1 MLIEN
6 SILQDRMSSIKKRM
20 TIAELLGIS
29 GRFKHLKIDK
39 DDDKS
44 KYVGELLFS
53 FNLSQQNVDLDM
65 MISELANFKK
75 QVHINRE
82 KNKRLSNEPSSLNSL
97 FHFLEKNL
105 LEISYI
111 SNKEKRDERIK
122 KLYDWFKKKQKYEE
136 DIRSITTKTYKEKGE
151 LEEQEALLEKVK
163 YNKEEIINDGIH
175 RNLELINKKMLNE
188 YERKRL
194 RGPSWAV
201 SRLSSSHSLPRYSFM
216 GKDSKMETLSMFSPS
231 DFQASDFTTLYS
243 SVNGTNSFTK
253 KNYDIDIPS
262 FIDKPE
268 GGLLEKDY
276 LAPIFSDN
284 NSFLPSI
291 EKETKYSYSFFRP
304 IYNFNDA
311 YIENKIIESKQKNLA
326 IKRAQE
332 EIKEKVKEFGLNR
345 ARYKENM
352 NNKYELKNVI
362 NMYVNRNKFS
372 SSLLQKYKIKEE
384 KEKIDVQKKNIDNL
398 ENNISLT
405 NNKISNFDINNSGS
419 NISSQSK
426 SNTEHKSSEE
436 IKLELPIIKSII
448 KKEIKNTRDIHKL
461 KGINSMKKISFSYSQ
476 KMITY
481 NFKDDKEE
489 DKEKERESSDYSKK
503 SKFNHP
509 KRAYS
514 FRKKSK
520 FIKKRSH
527 SQVSSMLGF
536 RMFNGFNNNKIITNK
551 IQNIDAKTNS
561 IIDRDNTETKKYKI
575 SLPKDKINTQIIKI
589 NKNAIDKNTDA
600 VTHIISN
607 IPLIKERMKFNNI
620 CKVTTKNEQDDK
632 NIDDSILTNNEL
644 VSHNFSLSAF
654 SNYNLSNV
662 HKCDQKNLSKKK
674 FHFEKL
680 NKRYNL
686 YKHNFLKMRRSMSND
701 KKKEYEYLVDKIR
714 ARKLNE
720 LLYSNE
726 EYEDEIEE
734 EKEGNNSSLINPL
747 GKSVGL
753 KKNNSLL
760 EALVNPNDNPVYS
773 RFYLPRCGTMLLSK
787 DEQSKKIK

>member
-1 MLIEN
+1 MLNEN
-6 SILQDRMSSIKKRM
+6 SILQDRMSHIKKRM

-44 KYVGELLFS
+44 KYIGELLFS
-53 FNLSQQNVDLDM
+53 FNLSEQNADLDM

-75 QVHINRE
+75 QAHINRE
-82 KNKRLSNEPSSLNSL
+82 KNKRQSVNEPSSMNSL

-105 LEISYI
+105 FEISYI
-111 SNKEKRDERIK
+111 SNKEKREERIK
-122 KLYDWFKKKQKYEE
+122 KLSDWFKTRQKYEE
-136 DIRSITTKTYKEKGE
+136 DIRSITMKTYKEKGE
-151 LEEQEALLEKVK
+151 IEEQEALLTKIK
-163 YNKEEIINDGIH
+163 NNKEEIIDDGIH

-201 SRLSSSHSLPRYSFM
+201 SRLSSSHSLPRYSFL
-216 GKDSKMETLSMFSPS
+216 GKDSKLDTLSMFSPS
-231 DFQASDFTTLYS
+231 DFQANDFTTLYS

-253 KNYDIDIPS
+253 KNYEIDIPS
-262 FIDKPE
+262 YIDKPE

-284 NSFLPSI
+284 NSYLPSI
-291 EKETKYSYSFFRP
+291 DKETKYSYSFFRP

-326 IKRAQE
+326 LKRAQE

-362 NMYVNRNKFS
+362 NMYVNKNNLS

-384 KEKIDVQKKNIDNL
+384 KEKIDIKKKNLDNL
-398 ENNISLT
+398 ENNISYT
-405 NNKISNFDINNSGS
+405 NNKVSNFDINNSGS

-426 SNTEHKSSEE
+426 SNPEQKSNEE

-448 KKEIKNTRDIHKL
+448 KKDTKDMHKP

-489 DKEKERESSDYSKK
+489 EKEKEKEKENIDSSRKN
-503 SKFNHP
+503 KFFP
-509 KRAYS
+509 KRTYS
-514 FRKKSK
+514 YKKK
-520 FIKKRSH
+520 TKLVKKRSH
-527 SQVSSMLGF
+527 SQVSSMMGF
-536 RMFNGFNNNKIITNK
+536 RMFNGLNNNKIITNK
-551 IQNIDAKTNS
+551 IQNLDIKTNS
-561 IIDRDNTETKKYKI
+561 IIDVDDTETKKYKI
-575 SLPKDKINTQIIKI
+575 SLPKDKVNKQII
-589 NKNAIDKNTDA
+589 NKNTNEIFKNTDA
-600 VTHIISN
+600 VAHIISN
-607 IPLIKERMKFNNI
+607 IPLIKESMKYNCI
-620 CKVTTKNEQDDK
+620 CKINTKNEQNEK
-632 NIDDSILTNNEL
+632 KVDDSILSNNNL

-654 SNYNLSNV
+654 SKYNISNV
-662 HKCDQKNLSKKK
+662 NQSKIKSLDKKK

-680 NKRYNL
+680 NQRYNL

-701 KKKEYEYLVDKIR
+701 KKREYEHLADKIR
-714 ARKLNE
+714 SRQLNE
-720 LLYSNE
+720 ILYNNE
-726 EYEDEIEE
+726 EYDDEVDE
-734 EKEGNNSSLINPL
+734 EKEVNNSSILNPL
-747 GKSVGL
+747 GKSTGL

-760 EALVNPNDNPVYS
+760 EAIVNPNDNPVYS
-773 RFYLPRCGTMLLSK
+773 RFYLPRCGNLLLSR
-787 DEQSKKIK
+787 DEQNKKNK

>member
-1 MLIEN
+1 MLNEN
-6 SILQDRMSSIKKRM
+6 SILQDRMLHITKRT

-39 DDDKS
+39 DDDKK

-53 FNLSQQNVDLDM
+53 FNLSEQNADLDM
-65 MISELANFKK
+65 MISDLANFKK
-75 QVHINRE
+75 QIHINRM
-82 KNKRLSNEPSSLNSL
+82 KNKRQSNNEPSSLNSL

-111 SNKEKRDERIK
+111 TNKEKRKERIK
-122 KLYDWFKKKQKYEE
+122 KLFDWFKTRQKYEE
-136 DIRSITTKTYKEKGE
+136 DIRSITTKTYKDKGE
-151 LEEQEALLEKVK
+151 IEEQEALLTKIK
-163 YNKEEIINDGIH
+163 NNKEEISDDGNH
-175 RNLELINKKMLNE
+175 RNLELINKKMLYE

-201 SRLSSSHSLPRYSFM
+201 SRLSSSHSLPRYSFL
-216 GKDSKMETLSMFSPS
+216 GKDSKLDTLSMFSLS
-231 DFQASDFTTLYS
+231 DFQANDFTTLYS

-291 EKETKYSYSFFRP
+291 DKETKYSYSFFRP

-326 IKRAQE
+326 LKRAQE

-362 NMYVNRNKFS
+362 NMYVNKNKFS

-384 KEKIDVQKKNIDNL
+384 KEKLDTKKNNLDNL
-398 ENNISLT
+398 DNN
-405 NNKISNFDINNSGS
+405 NNAKMSNLDIVNNSAS
-419 NISSQSK
+419 NVSSQSK
-426 SNTEHKSSEE
+426 SNPEQKSSEE
-436 IKLELPIIKSII
+436 IKLELPIIKNII
-448 KKEIKNTRDIHKL
+448 KKDLKNNVIKS

-489 DKEKERESSDYSKK
+489 EKEKENNDSIKK
-503 SKFNHP
+503 NKFNP
-509 KRAYS
+509 KRSFS
-514 FRKKSK
+514 FRKKAK
-520 FIKKRSH
+520 FFKKRSH
-527 SQVSSMLGF
+527 SQISSMLGL
-536 RMFNGFNNNKIITNK
+536 RMFNGLNNNKIITNK
-551 IQNIDAKTNS
+551 IQNLDVKTNS
-561 IIDRDNTETKKYKI
+561 IIDIDDTKTKKYKI
-575 SLPKDKINTQIIKI
+575 SLPKDKVNKQII
-589 NKNAIDKNTDA
+589 NKNTSEIFKNTDA
-600 VTHIISN
+600 VAHIISN
-607 IPLIKERMKFNNI
+607 IPLIKESMKYNLI
-620 CKVTTKNEQDDK
+620 CKINTKNEPNEK
-632 NIDDSILTNNEL
+632 NIDDSISSNNDL

-654 SNYNLSNV
+654 SNYNISNV
-662 HKCDQKNLSKKK
+662 NQSKIKSLDKKK

-680 NKRYNL
+680 NRRYNL
-686 YKHNFLKMRRSMSND
+686 YKHNFLRMRRSMSND
-701 KKKEYEYLVDKIR
+701 KKKEYEYLADKIR
-714 ARKLNE
+714 SRQLNE
-720 LLYSNE
+720 LLYNNE

-734 EKEGNNSSLINPL
+734 EKEGNNSSLLNPL
-747 GKSVGL
+747 GKSAGI

-760 EALVNPNDNPVYS
+760 EAIVNPNDNPVYS
-773 RFYLPRCGTMLLSK
+773 RFFLPRCGNMLLSR
-787 DEQSKKIK
+787 DEQNKKNK